1 MLREIPQRQALWLVP
16 YEGVRLA
23 HFILQTRCI
32 ASLPYFPIQPFLK
45 TDVGYADDARAT

>member
-16 YEGVRLA
+16 DEGVRLT
-23 HFILQTRCI
+23 HFIVQTRCI

-45 TDVGYADDARAT
+45 TDVGYANDARAT